1 VPLFGYIR
9 PFKPELLVREW
20 ESYRGIYC
28 GLCKNLGR
36 YYGRLSRLTL
46 SYDCTFYTMILMSL
60 RKEKPCYSDGHCVVN
75 PLKKCSFCQN
85 AEESF
90 HQAAALSV
98 LMTCFKLEDDLRDR
112 GKGKIRARLLL
123 PLSRRAQK
131 RAKADFPWMD
141 KIVTETMTAQNQV
154 ETEGQKMDAC
164 ASPTAQMLGEIL
176 QHEGGESFSPLSRT
190 LYEFGY
196 FLGRWVYIMDASDD
210 LEKDL
215 ESGSFNCLIRE
226 SGLTQKAGKE
236 KFDFIRQKANA
247 SLNLTLS
254 RLLAAFSLMDW
265 TSFQSILQNIIQ
277 KGLPAMQKE
286 LLFRKEEKE

>member
-1 VPLFGYIR
+1 MFGYIR

-36 YYGRLSRLTL
+36 YYGWLSRLTL
-46 SYDCTFYTMILMSL
+46 SYDCTFYTMVLMSL
-60 RKEKPCYSDGHCVVN
+60 RKEKPCYGAGHCVVN

-164 ASPTAQMLGEIL
+164 ASPTAQMLGKIL
-176 QHEGGESFSPLSRT
+176 QHEGGESSSPLSRT

-196 FLGRWVYIMDASDD
+196 FLGRWVYIMDAADD

-236 KFDFIRQKANA
+236 EFDSIRQKANA

-265 TSFQSILQNIIQ
+265 TSFQSILQNIIE
-277 KGLPAMQKE
+277 KGLPATQKE